1 MVLVDAETMT
11 SQYYRERAHHSLQNK
26 MNYRVKHSP
35 LKEQQLDEAQPE
47 YSFYQNIITTVE
59 AFVLA
64 ANRKRTT
71 PSRSASRISSV
82 MMFSVHDHEYRE
94 R

>member
-1 MVLVDAETMT
+1 MT
-11 SQYYRERAHHSLQNK
+11 SQYYRERAYHSLQNK

-35 LKEQQLDEAQPE
+35 LKEQQLDAGQPE

-64 ANRKRTT
+64 AQTHNSVPFRV
-71 PSRSASRISSV
+71 PDQLSDDVFSA
-82 MMFSVHDHEYRE
+82 
-94 R
+94 